1 MMGTFKIRNGTS
13 KLLSTSVNLTAV
25 NNYFMKFR
33 SLQMADKELRERVIL
48 WFFFCRKAKNKVNV
62 GDNKS
67 FPLLSWMNFSKR
79 QRYLFAQA
87 VLACI
92 NQPHLKDLWMDP
104 RSASWFET
112 ITLSFD
118 EKQWYDDF

>member
-1 MMGTFKIRNGTS
+1 MGTFKIRNGTS
-13 KLLSTSVNLTAV
+13 KQLSTLVNLTAV

-33 SLQMADKELRERVIL
+33 SLQMADRELHERVIL

-67 FPLLSWMNFSKR
+67 FSLLSWMNFSKL
-79 QRYLFAQA
+79 QIYLFAQA
-87 VLACI
+87 FLACI
-92 NQPHLKDLWMDP
+92 NQPRLKDLWMHP
-104 RSASWFET
+104 RPASWFET